1 MAMSRKFLSKII
13 KIKGQIQVLL
23 LQQNK
28 DFMMTMI
35 NYHYASYDEKSCPIK
50 EFLKQKL
57 CRSYS
62 IDPS

>member
-1 MAMSRKFLSKII
+1 MSRKFLLKTI

-35 NYHYASYDEKSCPIK
+35 NYHYASYVEESCPI
-50 EFLKQKL
+50 EDFLKRRL
-57 CRSYS
+57 CRSY
-62 IDPS
+62 